1 MIAWPLSFANMEAR
15 SDQFNFHSSSGH
27 SISSTHPPQLWMNH
41 PFSLS
46 SGSHARRFDHSLNEP
61 TLAQRTAAFRQ
72 LNRLPQRAQRIRRQT
87 TSIGSRS
94 SFPSQPVVVKTYSA
108 ETDAR
113 STMSRHISR
122 SERHPPAKLPPVQEF
137 GIEGILRAI
146 EPDIRNTLEAIAEI
160 CGRSKLSLANEYG
173 SHRPPLG
180 EIRAPTRPMNH
191 GLLAVEE
198 ATSSSERLADEN
210 IIVVGD
216 DISTVDGRE
225 QYSSRY
231 GFFESMQANIGAL
244 DYRFPFPPWNE
255 SDPQVAIPRRNPTPA
270 GESRAQSQAH
280 ECQPKLRPSLFP
292 WALLG
297 RSGDFGNRAGRQS
310 IQSRPVISEV
320 HLDAQASSTDQQL
333 DEMDLPIQ
341 LESRHTSETERG
353 NPMLKYAAHRLSFL
367 SDLRG
372 LLNRFKNVRQQN
384 RLSDNEACV
393 SAERNLRELLQRQN
407 TYLLARDEHHQVLH
421 VEAA

>member
-1 MIAWPLSFANMEAR
+1 
-15 SDQFNFHSSSGH
+15 
-27 SISSTHPPQLWMNH
+27 
-41 PFSLS
+41 
-46 SGSHARRFDHSLNEP
+46 
-61 TLAQRTAAFRQ
+61 
-72 LNRLPQRAQRIRRQT
+72 
-87 TSIGSRS
+87 
-94 SFPSQPVVVKTYSA
+94 
-108 ETDAR
+108 
-113 STMSRHISR
+113 MSRHISR

-255 SDPQVAIPRRNPTPA
+255 SDPQANQ
-270 GESRAQSQAH
+270 ELSRKLTSAK
-280 ECQPKLRPSLFP
+280 PKLRPSLFP

-297 RSGDFGNRAGRQS
+297 RSGDFGNRAGGRL